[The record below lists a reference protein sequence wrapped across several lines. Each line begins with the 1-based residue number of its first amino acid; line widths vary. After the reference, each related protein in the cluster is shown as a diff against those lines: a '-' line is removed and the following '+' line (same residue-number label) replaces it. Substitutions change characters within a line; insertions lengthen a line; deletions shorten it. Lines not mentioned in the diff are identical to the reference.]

1 MKNINL
7 GELSLNVV
15 DQGVGQ
21 PLLLIH
27 GFPLDHTMWQFQIED
42 LSRDFRIIAPD
53 LRGFGSSDLN
63 DNPMSMA
70 QFADDLE
77 RLLTALE
84 VDSPVSVCGL
94 SMGGYIA
101 WEFWR
106 RHPQRLSRLILCDT
120 RAAGDNAE
128 TQNTRRSTAERVLR
142 DGTDFL
148 AKMMI
153 PKLFAQE
160 TLEQKSALV
169 EATRQVLLDT
179 SPTAI
184 AAALNGMAERKD
196 ATDWLSEIR
205 IPALLL
211 CGVADSITPTD
222 EMQQIAKT
230 IPEARYVTIPQA
242 GHMAPLEN
250 PQVCNRELRNF
261 LEA

>member
-1 MKNINL
+1 MKNINI
-7 GELSLNVV
+7 GELHLNVV
-15 DQGVGQ
+15 DQGAGQ
-21 PLLLIH
+21 PLLFIH

-53 LRGFGSSDLN
+53 LRGFGASELN
-63 DNPMSMA
+63 DAPMSMA
-70 QFADDLE
+70 QFADDLD
-77 RLLTALE
+77 RLLSALE
-84 VDSPVSVCGL
+84 VDSPVNVCGL

-120 RAAGDNAE
+120 RAAADDSD
-128 TQNTRRSTAERVLR
+128 TQTTRRTTAERVLR
-142 DGTDFL
+142 DGTEFL

-160 TLEQKSALV
+160 TLEQRSVLV
-169 EATRQVLLDT
+169 EATRQRLLHT
-179 SPTAI
+179 SPVTI
-184 AAALNGMAERKD
+184 AAALNGMAKRED
-196 ATDWLSEIR
+196 ATAWLSEIH

-211 CGVADSITPTD
+211 CGVSDSITPVA
-222 EMQQIAKT
+222 EMQQIAAT
-230 IPEARYVTIPQA
+230 LPNSRYATIPQA

-250 PQVCNRELRNF
+250 PQACNLELRNF

>member
-1 MKNINL
+1 
-7 GELSLNVV
+7 
-15 DQGVGQ
+15 
-21 PLLLIH
+21 
-27 GFPLDHTMWQFQIED
+27 
-42 LSRDFRIIAPD
+42 
-53 LRGFGSSDLN
+53 
-63 DNPMSMA
+63 
-70 QFADDLE
+70 
-77 RLLTALE
+77 
-84 VDSPVSVCGL
+84 
-94 SMGGYIA
+94 
-101 WEFWR
+101 
-106 RHPQRLSRLILCDT
+106 
-120 RAAGDNAE
+120 
-128 TQNTRRSTAERVLR
+128 
-142 DGTDFL
+142 
-148 AKMMI
+148 MI

-179 SPTAI
+179 RPTAI

-196 ATDWLSEIR
+196 ATDWLSEIQ

-230 IPEARYVTIPQA
+230 MPEARYVTIPQA